1 MLYARI
7 ANGKRKMAVRKVVRK
22 NNKNVD
28 KNIFCALLPMPLSDK
43 IKSKW
48 NMFKSLIQTS
58 N

>member
-1 MLYARI
+1 
-7 ANGKRKMAVRKVVRK
+7 MAVRKVVRK

-43 IKSKW
+43 FKSEW
-48 NMFKSLIQTS
+48 NIFKSLIQTS